1 MKLNPFAV
9 MKVEIDGT
17 GVVFSPESNQ
27 AMTINT
33 AGVMIWQAI
42 ERGCSDEEIVRA
54 MLERYEGVT
63 SEQAMKDLQKFKA
76 ALIERELLA

>member
-27 AMTINT
+27 AMTINK